1 MFPSSLVPQSCRPRY
16 PRLTRAVRLAAA
28 TALLL
33 MLTVAETAL
42 AASGNQAFENGGQNV
57 GNALLAWAR
66 ALLLSTGAIMGIGAL
81 VKRSVGEGVTILILI
96 VILGAFIY
104 DQPDTEN
111 LIRSVW
117 GAV

>member
-1 MFPSSLVPQSCRPRY
+1 MSPSPPPSRPPRPRY
-16 PRLTRAVRLAAA
+16 RCLARAVRLAAA

-33 MLTVAETAL
+33 LMTAGTAI
-42 AASGNQAFENGGQNV
+42 AASGSQAFEEGGQNV

-66 ALLLSTGAIMGIGAL
+66 ALLLSMGAIMGIGAL
-81 VKRSVGEGVTILILI
+81 VKRSVGEGVTILILVI
-96 VILGAFIY
+96 ILGAFIY

-117 GAV
+117 GAL

>member
-1 MFPSSLVPQSCRPRY
+1 MSSSLVPQSRRSRY
-16 PRLTRAVRLAAA
+16 SPLARAVRLAAA

-33 MLTVAETAL
+33 MLMVAETAL
-42 AASGNQAFENGGQNV
+42 AASGSQALENGGQNV

-117 GAV
+117 GAL

>member
-1 MFPSSLVPQSCRPRY
+1 MFPSSLIPQLPQLRY
-16 PRLTRAVRLAAA
+16 PRLTRVLRLAAA
-28 TALLL
+28 TAFLL

-42 AASGNQAFENGGQNV
+42 AASGSQAFQNGGQNV

-66 ALLLSTGAIMGIGAL
+66 ALLLSVGAIMGIGAL
-81 VKRSVGEGVTILILI
+81 VQRSVKEGVTILILI

-117 GAV
+117 GAL